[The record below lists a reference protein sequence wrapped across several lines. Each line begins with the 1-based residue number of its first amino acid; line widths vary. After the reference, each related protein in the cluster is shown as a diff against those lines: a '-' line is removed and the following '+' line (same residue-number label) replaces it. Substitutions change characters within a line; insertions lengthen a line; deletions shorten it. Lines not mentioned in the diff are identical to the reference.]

1 MALIFKDRVKQLSTT
16 NGTTN
21 VVMTS
26 TIGGFQT
33 FANALADADTTY
45 YCIVDDTNDD
55 FEVGLGTWAEG
66 SSTLTRTTILES
78 SNSNNAVNFSG
89 SVAKEVFITY
99 PAEKAVFLNANNK
112 LVIGGVEYLSATT
125 NRWHKQIA
133 GGQTIT
139 SASGNDDN
147 GNALTFSGDQVDVFL
162 NGIRLSKD
170 AGDYSLNASTN
181 TVTFSSNCYPSSNDI
196 LEIISY
202 NIFSGGSSYA
212 DSDVNTHLNQ
222 SSASS
227 GQVLSWNGSDY
238 AWITT
243 GAGSLSNIVEDTSP
257 QLGGSLDANGNTID
271 MDGNELILDADGDSS
286 IHASTDDQI
295 DFKINSVDFA
305 HIKPNRL
312 ELTSNNDDSGVLT
325 ELRIIQTTTS
335 PAIYDYGGFISWYHE
350 NSAGESINYSMLM
363 SRNLGHTDGSEEG
376 RLEVYLMDSGTATL
390 CYGWDNDLLQLVNQ
404 QGIYWYNFTSTHD
417 GTLIPTTLSGTR
429 TWTLP
434 DATGTIVTTGN
445 ADVGTT
451 TTSSSDADHVL
462 INDGGVLKKITPTNL
477 GIGSSGISVSD
488 ATALALQL
496 G

>member
-45 YCIVDDTNDD
+45 YCIVDDTNND

-125 NRWHKQIA
+125 NRWHKTIP
-133 GGQTIT
+133 GGATIV

-147 GNALTFSGDQVDVFL
+147 GNALTFSDDQVDVFL

-181 TVTFSSNCYPSSNDI
+181 TVTFGANCQPSSNDI

-238 AWITT
+238 AWIT
-243 GAGSLSNIVEDTSP
+243 
-257 QLGGSLDANGNTID
+257 
-271 MDGNELILDADGDSS
+271 
-286 IHASTDDQI
+286 
-295 DFKINSVDFA
+295 
-305 HIKPNRL
+305 
-312 ELTSNNDDSGVLT
+312 
-325 ELRIIQTTTS
+325 
-335 PAIYDYGGFISWYHE
+335 
-350 NSAGESINYSMLM
+350 
-363 SRNLGHTDGSEEG
+363 
-376 RLEVYLMDSGTATL
+376 
-390 CYGWDNDLLQLVNQ
+390 
-404 QGIYWYNFTSTHD
+404 
-417 GTLIPTTLSGTR
+417 
-429 TWTLP
+429 
-434 DATGTIVTTGN
+434 
-445 ADVGTT
+445 
-451 TTSSSDADHVL
+451 
-462 INDGGVLKKITPTNL
+462 
-477 GIGSSGISVSD
+477 SSGEVSVSD
-488 ATALALQL
+488 ATALAFQL